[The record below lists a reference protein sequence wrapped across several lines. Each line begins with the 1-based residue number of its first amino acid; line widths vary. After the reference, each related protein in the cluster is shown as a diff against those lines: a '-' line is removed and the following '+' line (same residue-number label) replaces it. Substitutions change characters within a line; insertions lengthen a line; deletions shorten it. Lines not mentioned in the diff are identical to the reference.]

1 MPGKRCLDLV
11 LSAAALLI
19 LAPLMVCLAVLIMID
34 SPGPPIYGQRRVGR
48 LGVPFTLWKFRSM
61 YAGSSQAIHHQASL
75 DWFSGR
81 PIGARYKSE
90 KDPRVTRLGKYLRR
104 ASLDE
109 LPQLFN
115 VIKGEMSLVGPRPM
129 MAYERLRYED
139 SYFER
144 EVVNPGVSGLWQ
156 VSGRDRLSAGEMVAL
171 DLRYVRGWSLLLDL
185 KILANTIPAILEDAR
200 RA

>member
-1 MPGKRCLDLV
+1 
-11 LSAAALLI
+11 
-19 LAPLMVCLAVLIMID
+19 
-34 SPGPPIYGQRRVGR
+34 
-48 LGVPFTLWKFRSM
+48 
-61 YAGSSQAIHHQASL
+61 
-75 DWFSGR
+75 
-81 PIGARYKSE
+81 
-90 KDPRVTRLGKYLRR
+90 
-104 ASLDE
+104 
-109 LPQLFN
+109 
-115 VIKGEMSLVGPRPM
+115 M